1 MKEKQI
7 ITKKAKKLYNKTI
20 TQKTNQEQTTITKL
34 KKENKN
40 QTITIY
46 DITTTNE
53 NTKTYKVVDHINKT
67 GENPLRGK
75 KLNNKKQFTDITK
88 LYKNKKGITTTS
100 LGKKY
105 NKEKNKHK
113 HPSTYISNIA
123 IHLKALGFYNI
134 KGILINTKKL

>member
-1 MKEKQI
+1 MKEKHI
-7 ITKKAKKLYNKTI
+7 ITTKAKKHYNKRI
-20 TQKTNQEQTTITKL
+20 KKKANQEQTTINKL

-53 NTKTYKVVDHINKT
+53 NIKTYKVVDHINKT

-75 KLNNKKQFTDITK
+75 QHKNKKQFIDITK
-88 LYKNKKGITTTS
+88 LYQHKKGITTTS

-113 HPSTYISNIA
+113 HPSTDISNIA
-123 IHLKALGFYNI
+123 IHLKALGFYKI
-134 KGILINTKKL
+134 KGILINTKET